1 MSSGGKRPAPQ
12 KSLQPQPHAAPRAKS
27 LDSFIGVSRTGRMKL
42 AAAPEEGPEKNLIAA
57 YACQCQPSEKSAR
70 APALYFVARFSCGS
84 KASNSVSSFENSSV
98 STDRL
103 GCITTSHPGR
113 ISSRCNRKTSRMR
126 LRIRLRTTALP
137 NAFFTLI
144 PKRSRSSPFARRK
157 TRNVALDRRR
167 PSRYT
172 ASNSDRRTS
181 RHSRGKFFFARAFA
195 PASAA
200 CSWRLS
206 ASGGPSNPREVV
218 ASFFAASRKDFLST
232 FGLHSRAEPMFLV
245 PPPDMR
251 LKRTLYQR
259 IFSLNGCCSITRK
272 PAIRK
277 NARPRTVK
285 SRP

>member
-1 MSSGGKRPAPQ
+1 
-12 KSLQPQPHAAPRAKS
+12 
-27 LDSFIGVSRTGRMKL
+27 MKL
-42 AAAPEEGPEKNLIAA
+42 AATPEKGPEKDLIAA
-57 YACQCQPSEKSAR
+57 HACQRQPGEKSTR
-70 APALYFVARFSCGS
+70 SPALYFAYFAARFSRGS
-84 KASNSVSSFENSSV
+84 KASNSVSSFENSRV

-137 NAFFTLI
+137 SAFFTLI

-157 TRNVALDRRR
+157 TRKVALDRRR

-181 RHSRGKFFFARAFA
+181 RHSRGKFFFARTFA

-206 ASGGPSNPREVV
+206 ASGGPSDPRNAV
-218 ASFFAASRKDFLST
+218 ASLFAASRKDFLST
-232 FGLHSRAEPMFLV
+232 FGLHSRAEPMLLV

-259 IFSLNGCCSITRK
+259 IFSLNGCCTVTRK

-277 NARPRTVK
+277 NARPPTAK
-285 SRP
+285 SRA

>member
-1 MSSGGKRPAPQ
+1 M
-12 KSLQPQPHAAPRAKS
+12 
-27 LDSFIGVSRTGRMKL
+27 GVSRTGRVKL
-42 AAAPEEGPEKNLIAA
+42 AASAEKGPEKNLIAA
-57 YACQCQPSEKSAR
+57 HACQRQPGEKSAR
-70 APALYFVARFSCGS
+70 SPARYFAARFSRGS

-137 NAFFTLI
+137 SAFLHAHSEAVALE
-144 PKRSRSSPFARRK
+144 PVRPQKNQKRL
-157 TRNVALDRRR
+157 ALDRRR

-181 RHSRGKFFFARAFA
+181 RHSRGKFFFARTFA

-206 ASGGPSNPREVV
+206 ASGGPSDPREVV
-218 ASFFAASRKDFLST
+218 ASLFAASRTDFFST
-232 FGLHSRAEPMFLV
+232 FGLHSRAEPMLLV

-259 IFSLNGCCSITRK
+259 IFSLNGCCTIIRK

-285 SRP
+285 SRA